1 MTTPRRDDTAPPTER
16 GATTMADYRVETVR
30 NGHRDWTARND
41 RGAEVRIGAADEPGV
56 QPSFTPV
63 ELLLAALG
71 GCGGLVMDR
80 TARSVP
86 HDGLVI
92 RVESRSRPEDEGRVG
107 VLRVTY
113 EIDLPEGD
121 DRAAEVFERGVRLTH
136 EKYCTV
142 SRTVEHGARVEAV
155 LPDGTVAFA
164 AG

>member
-1 MTTPRRDDTAPPTER
+1 
-16 GATTMADYRVETVR
+16 MADYRIETVR
-30 NGHRDWTARND
+30 NGYRDWTARND
-41 RGAEVRIGAADEPGV
+41 RGAEVRIGPDPRDAAPGDAAPDG

-71 GCGGLVMDR
+71 GCGGLVVDR
-80 TARSVP
+80 TARAVE
-86 HDGLVI
+86 HDGLRIV
-92 RVESRSRPEDEGRVG
+92 VESRSRPEDDGRVG

-113 EIDLPEGD
+113 ELDLPEGD
-121 DRAAEVFERGVRLTH
+121 ERAAEVFERGVRLTH

>member
-1 MTTPRRDDTAPPTER
+1 
-16 GATTMADYRVETVR
+16 MADYRIETVR
-30 NGHRDWTARND
+30 NGYRNWTARND
-41 RGAEVRIGAADEPGV
+41 RGAEVRIGADDDPDA

-71 GCGGLVMDR
+71 GCGGLVVDR
-80 TARSVP
+80 TARAVE
-86 HDGLVI
+86 HDGLRIV
-92 RVESRSRPEDEGRVG
+92 VESRSRPEDDGRVG

-113 EIDLPEGD
+113 ELDLPEGD
-121 DRAAEVFERGVRLTH
+121 ETAAKVFERGVRLTH